1 MWHFLEQLLLGCGV
15 FSVPLGIFIQ
25 LIPNELVLAYGGYLT
40 GSLDTSFLFVFL
52 LAWAA
57 FVISQIVLYGIGR
70 YGGRP
75 VALRLYRSFRISE
88 AKQRRAETW
97 FETYG
102 AWIVC
107 LSVIWRQLFAV
118 SAGVMRLSFR
128 KFLTVTVLI
137 FAVWSFIFVKLGM
150 MLGDNWRHIGEVT
163 HGFLP
168 YVGITIVL
176 FFLIRYIRA
185 NPRLFKKSA

>member
-1 MWHFLEQLLLGCGV
+1 MWYFFEQLLLGCGV

-40 GSLDTSFLFVFL
+40 ESLDASFLSVFL
-52 LAWAA
+52 LAWTA
-57 FVISQIVLYGIGR
+57 FVISQIVLYWIGR

-88 AKQRRAETW
+88 AKQHRAERW
-97 FETYG
+97 FEKYG

-128 KFLTVTVLI
+128 KFLTVTVVV
-137 FAVWSFIFVKLGM
+137 FAVWSFVFVKLGM
-150 MLGDNWRHIGEVT
+150 MLGSNWRHIGEVT
-163 HGFLP
+163 HGFIP
-168 YVGITIVL
+168 YVGIIIGL
-176 FFLIRYIRA
+176 FFLIRYVRT

>member
-1 MWHFLEQLLLGCGV
+1 
-15 FSVPLGIFIQ
+15 
-25 LIPNELVLAYGGYLT
+25 
-40 GSLDTSFLFVFL
+40 
-52 LAWAA
+52 
-57 FVISQIVLYGIGR
+57 
-70 YGGRP
+70 
-75 VALRLYRSFRISE
+75 
-88 AKQRRAETW
+88 
-97 FETYG
+97 
-102 AWIVC
+102 
-107 LSVIWRQLFAV
+107 
-118 SAGVMRLSFR
+118 MRLSFR

>member
-40 GSLDTSFLFVFL
+40 GSLDVSFLFVFL
-52 LAWAA
+52 LAWTA
-57 FVISQIVLYGIGR
+57 FVLSQVALYWIGR

-75 VALRLYRSFRISE
+75 VALRLYKSFRISE
-88 AKQRRAETW
+88 AKQRQAEKW
-97 FETYG
+97 FEKYG

-107 LSVIWRQLFAV
+107 LSVVWRQLFAV

-128 KFLTVTVLI
+128 KFLTVTALI
-137 FAVWSFIFVKLGM
+137 FAIWSFVFVKLGM
-150 MLGDNWRHIGEVT
+150 MLGSNWHQIGEVT
-163 HGFLP
+163 HGFMP
-168 YVGITIVL
+168 YVVIGLAL
-176 FFLIRYIRA
+176 FFLVRYIRA

>member
-1 MWHFLEQLLLGCGV
+1 MWHFLEQLLIGCGV

-25 LIPNELVLAYGGYLT
+25 LIPNELVLAYGGYLA
-40 GSLDTSFLFVFL
+40 GSLDTSFLFVVS

-88 AKQRRAETW
+88 AKQRRAEVW

-168 YVGITIVL
+168 YVGTAIGLYV
-176 FFLIRYIRA
+176 LIRYVRA

>member
-1 MWHFLEQLLLGCGV
+1 MWHFLEQLLIGCGV

-40 GSLDTSFLFVFL
+40 GSLDTSFLFVVS

-88 AKQRRAETW
+88 AKQQRAETW

-128 KFLTVTVLI
+128 KFLTVTVAV
-137 FAVWSFIFVKLGM
+137 FAVWSFVFVKLGM

-168 YVGITIVL
+168 YVGTAIGLYV
-176 FFLIRYIRA
+176 LIRYIRA

>member
-1 MWHFLEQLLLGCGV
+1 MWHFLEQLLLGCGI
-15 FSVPLGIFIQ
+15 FSVPLGIFVQ

-40 GSLDTSFLFVFL
+40 GSLDVSFLFVFL
-52 LAWAA
+52 LAWSA
-57 FVISQIVLYGIGR
+57 FVFSQIVLYWIGR

-75 VALRLYRSFRISE
+75 VALRLYKSFRISE
-88 AKQRRAETW
+88 AKQQRAETW

-107 LSVIWRQLFAV
+107 LSVVWRQLFAV

-128 KFLTVTVLI
+128 KFLTVTAVI
-137 FAVWSFIFVKLGM
+137 FAVWSFVFVKLGM
-150 MLGDNWRHIGEVT
+150 LLGNNWYQIGEFT

-168 YVGITIVL
+168 YLTIGIGL
-176 FFLIRYIRA
+176 FFLVRYIRA

>member
-1 MWHFLEQLLLGCGV
+1 MWHFLEQLLIGCGV

-25 LIPNELVLAYGGYLT
+25 FIPNELVLAYGGYLA
-40 GSLDTSFLFVFL
+40 GSLDTSFLFVVS

-88 AKQRRAETW
+88 AKQQRAETW

-128 KFLTVTVLI
+128 KFLTVTVVV
-137 FAVWSFIFVKLGM
+137 FAVWSFVFVKLGM

-168 YVGITIVL
+168 YVGTAIGLYV
-176 FFLIRYIRA
+176 LIRYIRA

>member
-1 MWHFLEQLLLGCGV
+1 MWHFFEQLLIGCGV

-25 LIPNELVLAYGGYLT
+25 LIPNELVLAYGGYLA
-40 GSLDTSFLFVFL
+40 GSLDTSFLFVVS

-88 AKQRRAETW
+88 AKQQRAETW

-128 KFLTVTVLI
+128 KFLTVTVVV
-137 FAVWSFIFVKLGM
+137 FAVWSFVFVKLGM

-168 YVGITIVL
+168 YVGTAIGLYV
-176 FFLIRYIRA
+176 LIRYIRA